1 MSNIPG
7 ALIAM
12 SGGVDSTVAAYLMK
26 QAGYRCM
33 GATMRLYQNEDLGQ
47 SGFHTCCSAKDVE
60 DAAEVAFQ
68 LDIPFEV
75 VNYTEEFREKVIAKF
90 IETYEAGG
98 TPNPCIDCNRTMKF
112 DKMLDFAR
120 EHGLDYVVTGHYARI
135 EQDPAT
141 GRWLLKKALYTD
153 KDQSYV
159 LYVLTQD
166 QLAHTKFPL
175 GGMDKPSIRKIAEE
189 QGFCNARKHDSQDIC
204 FVPDGDYVGFME
216 RYTGK
221 YYPDGDFLDVNGN
234 VVGRHHGA
242 VRYTNGQRKGLG
254 VAMAHPVYVTGVDA
268 ANNIVHLGEAEDLT
282 ATALTADDWIWSAP
296 ADRMEAE
303 LTSGGIRV
311 GAKYRYRQKDQAAT
325 LTRGADGQMLLTFD
339 EPQRAI
345 APGQAVV
352 IYRGDVV
359 LGGGTVTGAIK

>member
-1 MSNIPG
+1 MSNTPG

-242 VRYTNGQRKGLG
+242 VRYTCGQRKGLG
-254 VAMAHPVYVTGVDA
+254 IAYAYPLFVIRKDLERNIVYVGPQEALFARSLIATDCNLISVPSLPEPLHVTAKPRYHAKDVGAVISD
-268 ANNIVHLGEAEDLT
+268 LGD
-282 ATALTADDWIWSAP
+282 
-296 ADRMEAE
+296 
-303 LTSGGIRV
+303 GKIRV
-311 GAKYRYRQKDQAAT
+311 
-325 LTRGADGQMLLTFD
+325 TFD
-339 EPQRAI
+339 EPQRALT
-345 APGQAVV
+345 PGQAVV
-352 IYRGDVV
+352 FYDGKNVV
-359 LGGGTVTGAIK
+359 GGGTIDVIERED